1 MEGVPGEYCSYDC
14 YHYNH
19 SECEGFRLDS
29 KSTIELTDGKV
40 PSFMKMLS
48 DGKVIV
54 ESLCSCTCHDRR
66 ELENDDLQKFL
77 FAYQQS
83 LDLWGFA
90 VRVDS
95 EREAEDTEQDIQAK
109 DQLANGKHLDL
120 ME

>member
-29 KSTIELTDGKV
+29 KNTIELTGGKV
-40 PSFMKMLS
+40 PSFMKMLA
-48 DGKVIV
+48 DGKAIV

-66 ELENDDLQKFL
+66 VLENDDLLKFL
-77 FAYQQS
+77 FAYKLC

-95 EREAEDTEQDIQAK
+95 EREPEDSEQDIQVK
-109 DQLANGKHLDL
+109 EQLDNGKHLDL
-120 ME
+120 M

>member
-14 YHYNH
+14 YHNSH

-40 PSFMKMLS
+40 PSFMKMLD
-48 DGKVIV
+48 DGKVIL

-66 ELENDDLQKFL
+66 ELENDDLLKFL

-95 EREAEDTEQDIQAK
+95 EREAEDNEQDIQVK
-109 DQLANGKHLDL
+109 EQLANGKHLDL
-120 ME
+120 M